1 MLGYLSS
8 PFKWF
13 FKLEAAGGLL
23 LLISAIIALIVSNS
37 NYSEIYFNILQEYI
51 FVGFMRNCP
60 KFFIFE
66 FTLIL

>member
-23 LLISAIIALIVSNS
+23 LLISAIIALIISNS
-37 NYSEIYFNILQEYI
+37 NYSEIYFNTLQEYI
-51 FVGFMRNCP
+51 FEDC
-60 KFFIFE
+60 
-66 FTLIL
+66 